1 MNDRQN
7 FAAEPSQGKLA
18 QALREVRTASAD
30 REDVV
35 VELREAA
42 RMRLE
47 LLAQELE
54 PVFADVPV
62 EEIQF
67 DFAISSGVQ
76 PRLWIDAVTHV
87 ALGRDRRT
95 YRLIRDTR
103 LGRTVLAESTE
114 IKPVADQVTRYI
126 AERMIERQRWLD
138 GTVESLRS
146 PAAETAATADRTAQD
161 EPGVGT
167 AATPSSA
174 GAVLR
179 AGRARRAGQ
188 GLRAFLSGLVIVLAG
203 AAVAFAVAAA
213 IYWER
218 VAAYFAAG

>member
-1 MNDRQN
+1 MSDGQKI
-7 FAAEPSQGKLA
+7 ATEQSQGKLA

-54 PVFADVPV
+54 PVFADVPA
-62 EEIQF
+62 EDIQF

-95 YRLIRDTR
+95 YRFVRDTR

-114 IKPVADQVTRYI
+114 IKPVAEQVTRYI

-138 GTVESLRS
+138 GAVEPLRQ
-146 PAAETAATADRTAQD
+146 AADDDGTSGREARDDGDDGTGGAPPSVTAAAD
-161 EPGVGT
+161 
-167 AATPSSA
+167 
-174 GAVLR
+174 
-179 AGRARRAGQ
+179 AGRARKAGQ
-188 GLRAFLSGLVIVLAG
+188 GLKAFLSGLVVVLAG

-218 VAAYFAAG
+218 LAAYFAAG

>member
-1 MNDRQN
+1 MNDGQKI
-7 FAAEPSQGKLA
+7 AAEQSQGKLA
-18 QALREVRTASAD
+18 QALREVRTASAE

-54 PVFADVPV
+54 PVFADVPP

-95 YRLIRDTR
+95 YRFVRDTR

-138 GTVESLRS
+138 GTVEPLR
-146 PAAETAATADRTAQD
+146 PASAETAVATGREAGDDGVD
-161 EPGVGT
+161 EP
-167 AATPSSA
+167 AEAPSLA
-174 GAVLR
+174 NGEA
-179 AGRARRAGQ
+179 RARRARKAGQ

-203 AAVAFAVAAA
+203 AAVAFAIAAA

-218 VAAYFAAG
+218 LAAYFAAG

>member
-1 MNDRQN
+1 MSDGQKI
-7 FAAEPSQGKLA
+7 ATEQSQGKLA

-54 PVFADVPV
+54 PVFADVPA
-62 EEIQF
+62 EDIQF

-95 YRLIRDTR
+95 YRFVRDTR

-114 IKPVADQVTRYI
+114 IKPVAEQVTRYI

-138 GTVESLRS
+138 GAVEPLRQ
-146 PAAETAATADRTAQD
+146 AAGDDGTSGREARDDGDDGTAGAPPSVTAAAD
-161 EPGVGT
+161 V
-167 AATPSSA
+167 
-174 GAVLR
+174 
-179 AGRARRAGQ
+179 GRARKAGQ
-188 GLRAFLSGLVIVLAG
+188 GLKAFLSGLVVVLAG

-218 VAAYFAAG
+218 LAAYFAAG

>member
-114 IKPVADQVTRYI
+114 IKPVAEQVTRYI

-179 AGRARRAGQ
+179 AGRARRAGL